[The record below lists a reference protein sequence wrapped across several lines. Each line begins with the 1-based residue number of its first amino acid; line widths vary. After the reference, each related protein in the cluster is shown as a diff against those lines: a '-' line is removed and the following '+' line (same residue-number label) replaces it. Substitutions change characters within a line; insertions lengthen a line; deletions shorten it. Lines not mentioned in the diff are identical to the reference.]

1 MLKERFGVWS
11 PHRESSSVLAFKA
24 VLSLRSERW
33 VWCNDRQQASWWII
47 DGALGASQDWTSDLR
62 EQKDGS
68 KTHGA
73 LLARDWISVGDPVWT
88 FLKLPLQVSIVYRW
102 LDACLLQYPEPQL
115 ALSGQRFKLKRWP
128 NMSRYSS
135 AGNLA
140 GGMNLTLACAS
151 LLKDWVTYEEA
162 VAIAND
168 KAALDMLLSDAQRDG
183 ILEAASPVSA
193 STGKKPSKVEDTK
206 AWSLVRRLINK
217 FK

>member
-1 MLKERFGVWS
+1 MKEMFGIWS

-24 VLSLRSERW
+24 ALNLRSERW

-47 DGALGASQDWTSDLR
+47 DGALGVSQDWTADLHK
-62 EQKDGS
+62 EKDGS

-102 LDACLLQYPEPQL
+102 LDAGLLQYPEPQL
-115 ALSGQRFKLKRWP
+115 ALSGQLLKLKRWP

-135 AGNLA
+135 AGSLA
-140 GGMNLTLACAS
+140 GGMNLTVACAS

-162 VAIAND
+162 VAIADD
-168 KAALDMLLSDAQRDG
+168 KAALDMLLSDARRDC
-183 ILEAASPVSA
+183 ILEVASPVSA
-193 STGKKPSKVEDTK
+193 STSKKPSKVEDTK
-206 AWSLVRRLINK
+206 TWSLVKRLINK